1 MLLSGPVQPPS
12 PSAVTQLRE
21 GTCGPLRAERCVGG
35 VPGHPAF
42 HQDHVVA
49 TDLVLQAYLMLC
61 MLRDPL
67 PTPAMDAG
75 EVDIRE
81 INGHPARL
89 SVNIGQVAT

>member
-1 MLLSGPVQPPS
+1 M
-12 PSAVTQLRE
+12 
-21 GTCGPLRAERCVGG
+21 RAELCVGG
-35 VPGHPAF
+35 VPWHPAF

-75 EVDIRE
+75 QVGIGE

-89 SVNIGQVAT
+89 SVDIGQVAT